1 MRIVK
6 PSFETIERPPRE
18 RALHILCLAGGT
30 CYHSAAE
37 ERDAEAQAAFVRR
50 IVNSGH
56 HSVLEHVSA
65 TVRLVVDRG
74 VMAELTRHRLASF
87 CLDESTRY
95 CNYSDKDK
103 FGGEL
108 TFVDHPSRDNG
119 QYHAWKRFMQASE
132 SAYLDAL
139 MYGASPQEAR
149 SVLPNSL
156 KTVIIMTANIREW
169 MHIFSLR
176 CAPAAHP
183 DMRHIMCQVRDDFQA
198 WLPEVF
204 E

>member
-6 PSFETIERPPRE
+6 ASFEIVERLPRK
-18 RALHILCLAGGT
+18 RAIWLICLAGGT
-30 CYHSAAE
+30 CYQSGAE
-37 ERDAEAQAAFVRR
+37 ERDAEAQSAFVRR
-50 IVNSGH
+50 IVERAH
-56 HSVLEHVSA
+56 HSVLEHITV
-65 TVRLVVDRG
+65 TVRLIVDRG
-74 VMAELTRHRLASF
+74 VMAELTRHRVGVSF
-87 CLDESTRY
+87 SIESTRY